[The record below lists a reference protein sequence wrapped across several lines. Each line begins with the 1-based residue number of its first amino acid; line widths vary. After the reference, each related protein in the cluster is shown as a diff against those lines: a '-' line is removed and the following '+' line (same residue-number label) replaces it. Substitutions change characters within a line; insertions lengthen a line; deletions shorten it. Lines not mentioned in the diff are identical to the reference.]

1 MPEDARFLRAR
12 LEMEYS
18 RFHNFCEVSG
28 LAEQEERDVLP
39 EMLRPHK
46 LVLFAILAE
55 IEHCM
60 NQLANINGEFEELQ
74 PTTHATDIG
83 TNDALAQGFSQLS
96 ISYEKTS
103 PEKKHWKGFNHVAR
117 AFDMTG
123 NVVKKPKRLK
133 WAAFK
138 KDVFI
143 EFLGRL
149 VTLNTY
155 LEAMVQGHKGKVI
168 EDTLQNMYLEMVQV
182 RTSQQELLQLFKAA
196 QLFSQAPDQNAIQ
209 SPPTVI
215 LDEVNRSTRSIPEV
229 TAELSRA
236 LSSDRMLASLVHSKS
251 LRVATDAQENQRP
264 QILDDA
270 TQHTEIAFT
279 QIRYNHS
286 STLKKAQGVRVRT
299 QATYQS
305 SEASEIN
312 VWIEWRSYRL
322 DHDNEVPLPKNLD
335 RVKQLVALLQSAKQ
349 NEFCTP
355 KCLGWFDNRDHGKQS
370 SNPSQFGLVFQKP
383 RHGKKPISLSEMINT
398 RSKPSLTDRMVL
410 AHLIAR
416 CLLYL
421 HAVNWLHKG
430 LSSDS
435 IVFVPTEDTVDV
447 TRPCVTGYD
456 YARPDKDGE
465 TSLSTSGEEDIEAQI
480 YVHPSYQG
488 RLAIGNYRKTFD
500 VYSLG
505 IVLLEIVRWKQVR
518 DIMELGVKLS
528 EEEVKKVRSRLL
540 EPENKHM
547 LQLKE
552 DFGDKLG
559 GAVQS
564 CLVGRE
570 AFGIAESE
578 KEMEPATGA
587 KLQRAFIEQ
596 VVEALRDIQI

>member
-1 MPEDARFLRAR
+1 MPEDARYLRTR
-12 LEMEYS
+12 LEMESS
-18 RFHNFCEVSG
+18 RLRNFSEVSG
-28 LAEQEERDVLP
+28 LAEHEEGDMLP
-39 EMLRPHK
+39 EMLRPHE
-46 LVLFAILAE
+46 LVLVAILAE
-55 IEHCM
+55 VEHCM
-60 NQLANINGEFEELQ
+60 NQLANINGDFEELQ
-74 PTTHATDIG
+74 PTTHATNIG
-83 TNDALAQGFSQLS
+83 TSDALAQGFSQLS

-103 PEKKHWKGFNHVAR
+103 PERQYWKGFNHVAR
-117 AFDMTG
+117 AFDMTE
-123 NVVKKPKRLK
+123 NIVKKPKRLK

-143 EFLGRL
+143 EFLRRL

-155 LEAMVQGHKGKVI
+155 LEGMVQGHKGKVI
-168 EDTLQNMYLEMVQV
+168 ENTLQNMNLEMVQMK
-182 RTSQQELLQLFKAA
+182 TTQQELLQLYKAA
-196 QLFSQAPDQNAIQ
+196 QLSSQAPNRNAIQ
-209 SPPTVI
+209 SPPTAL
-215 LDEVNRSTRSIPEV
+215 LDEVNQPIPKV

-236 LSSDRMLASLVHSKS
+236 LSSDRVLASLVHSKS

-270 TQHTEIAFT
+270 MQHTEIAFT
-279 QIRYNHS
+279 HIQYDHS
-286 STLKKAQGVRVRT
+286 STMKKAQGVRVRT
-299 QATYQS
+299 EATYQTG
-305 SEASEIN
+305 EASKTD
-312 VWIEWRSYRL
+312 VWIEWRVYRL
-322 DHDNEVPLPKNLD
+322 DLDKDVPLPKNLD
-335 RVKQLVALLQSAKQ
+335 RVKELVALLQSAKE

-355 KCLGWFDNRDHGKQS
+355 KCLGWFDNRDHGKQY

-383 RHGKKPISLSEMINT
+383 RGGKKPISLSEMINT

-410 AHLIAR
+410 AYLIAR

-435 IVFVPTEDTVDV
+435 IVFVPTGDTVDV
-447 TRPCVTGYD
+447 TRPYVTGYD

-465 TSLSTSGEEDIEAQI
+465 TSMSTTGEEEIEAQV
-480 YVHPSYQG
+480 YVHPNYQG
-488 RLAIGNYRKTFD
+488 HLATGNYRKTFD

-505 IVLLEIVRWKQVR
+505 IVLVEIVRWKQVR

-528 EEEVKKVRSRLL
+528 EEEVKKVRDRLL
-540 EPENKHM
+540 EPENKYM

-552 DFGDKLG
+552 DFGDKFG

-570 AFGIAESE
+570 AFGIEERE
-578 KEMEPATGA
+578 KEMEPVTGA

-596 VVEALRDIQI
+596 VVEALRDIHL